1 MKKNI
6 FGKNFEFT
14 VCPDWTKELK
24 ESLELYP
31 DDESGEVDVY
41 VNIVDE
47 LEFSGM
53 TSNNPKIFNRRS
65 NGFQA
70 DFGVALVSWMRDSKS
85 GVLEVAAAFK
95 NPFKRSVRGFL
106 RRARSMEFSTK
117 VEWFEQVLH
126 ELVLVPTAHFFPDL
140 AVVHA
145 ACVGSEE
152 GCFLLTG
159 TGGVG
164 KSSAMLSVSGEN
176 DIGFVSDDIAILDK
190 NGIVYPNFA
199 WPKIYGYNCEG
210 NNFSQVLLKGRGMFD
225 RLHFF
230 LRNRLNPNKVRR
242 KIKPNDLFKK
252 VFSKG
257 VALKGV
263 YFLFK
268 ESCDQIEV
276 SELSSAEATRA
287 AINVMNAEYQVFY
300 KFIEWEEY
308 NAILSGGAEFI
319 SMDEIRKNWSRIFD
333 SAFLGIVKK
342 VAIPIGVDHHV
353 YQHEIGTLIKDSLKM
368 QELKVA
374 S

>member
-1 MKKNI
+1 MKKII
-6 FGKNFEFT
+6 FGKTFEFT
-14 VCPDWTKELK
+14 VCPGWVAEL
-24 ESLELYP
+24 EETLALYP
-31 DDESGEVDVY
+31 NGGSGGADVY
-41 VNIVDE
+41 VNIVDGM
-47 LEFSGM
+47 EFSGV
-53 TSNNPKIFNRRS
+53 TSNNPKIFKRCL

-70 DFGVALVSWMRDSKS
+70 DFGGVLVSWSRDSKNS
-85 GVLEVAAAFK
+85 SLKVTAAFE
-95 NPFKRSVRGFL
+95 NPFGKPLRGL
-106 RRARSMEFSTK
+106 WRRARSMEFSTK
-117 VEWFEQVLH
+117 VEWFEQVFH

-164 KSSAMLSVSGEN
+164 KSSAVLSVAGEN
-176 DIGFVSDDIAILDK
+176 DIGFVSDDIAVLDK

-210 NNFSQVLLKGRGMFD
+210 NHFSQVVLKGRGVFD
-225 RLHFF
+225 KLHFF
-230 LRNRLNPNKVRR
+230 LRNRLNSNRVRR

-252 VFSKG
+252 VFSNG

-276 SELSSAEATRA
+276 TELSSAEATRA

-308 NAILSGGAEFI
+308 NANLSGSTEFI
-319 SMDEIRKNWSRIFD
+319 SMNEIKMNWSRIFN
-333 SAFLGIVKK
+333 SAFIGVAKK
-342 VAIPIGVDHHV
+342 VAIPTDVDHRV
-353 YQHEIGTLIKDSLKM
+353 YQQEIGSLIRESLK
-368 QELKVA
+368 V
-374 S
+374 